1 MWTVILRH
9 EGPDPILTEALG
21 LLRDS
26 GVSDG
31 VMVERVVLGVF
42 FTGVKLTNGH
52 AGVCYTP
59 IKDVPEAVCCP
70 SSAAT
75 TPASGRLRGRGAL
88 QVAEEGLAGGPLRR
102 AVGIAALNALSDTYW
117 STRDSGRYSILTAVD
132 PIDDLTLADDA
143 HVVVVGALV
152 PYLRTLKRRGRPFCV
167 LEQDPTTLKPDELPF
182 YQPAER
188 APDVVPTAD
197 VLITTGTTLINGT
210 LDGLLA
216 LARADADIT
225 VVGPTASML
234 PDPLFRR
241 GVGSMG
247 GVRVTDPDA
256 LLDTLAEGGSGYHFF
271 DKTAQK
277 ITLRPRAVRVQET
290 AEVPDS

>member
-1 MWTVILRH
+1 MA
-9 EGPDPILTEALG
+9 DPILTEVLS

-26 GVSDG
+26 GVGDD
-31 VMVERVVLGVF
+31 VQIERVVLGVF

-52 AGVCYTP
+52 GGVCYTP

-70 SSAAT
+70 TSAAT
-75 TPASGRLRGRGAL
+75 TPASGRLRGRAAL
-88 QVAEEGLAGGPLRR
+88 QVAEEALAGGPLRR
-102 AVGIAALNALSDTYW
+102 AIGIAVLNALSDSYW
-117 STRDSGRYSILTAVD
+117 STRGSGPYSILTSFD
-132 PIDDLTLADDA
+132 PIDDLELADDA

-167 LEQDPTTLKPDELPF
+167 LEQDPAALKADELPF

-188 APDVVPTAD
+188 APDVIPTAD

-210 LDGLLA
+210 LEGLLA
-216 LARADADIT
+216 LARADTDIT
-225 VVGPTASML
+225 VVGPSASML

-241 GVGSMG
+241 GVRSVG
-247 GVRVTDPDA
+247 GVRVTDPDP

-271 DKTAQK
+271 GKTAQK
-277 ITLRPRAVRVQET
+277 VTLRLRAGR
-290 AEVPDS
+290 

>member
-1 MWTVILRH
+1 VTLRH

-21 LLRDS
+21 LLCDS
-26 GVSDG
+26 GVGDD
-31 VMVERVVLGVF
+31 VLVERVVLGVF

-75 TPASGRLRGRGAL
+75 TPASGRLRGRAAL
-88 QVAEEGLAGGPLRR
+88 QVAEESMRGGPLRR
-102 AVGIAALNALSDTYW
+102 AVGIATLNALSDCYR
-117 STRDSGRYSILTAVD
+117 SSQASAEYSILPGFD
-132 PIDDLTLADDA
+132 PIDDLVLADDA

-152 PYLRTLKRRGRPFCV
+152 PYLRTLKRRGKPFCV
-167 LEQDPTTLKPDELPF
+167 LEQDPTTLKADELPF
-182 YQPAER
+182 YQPAAR
-188 APDVVPTAD
+188 APAVVPTAD
-197 VLITTGTTLINGT
+197 VLIATGTTLINGT

-216 LARADADIT
+216 LARADTDIT
-225 VVGPTASML
+225 VVGPTASLL

-241 GVGSMG
+241 GVNSVG

-271 DKTAQK
+271 GKTAQK
-277 ITLRPRAVRVQET
+277 ITLRPLAALVQDR
-290 AEVPDS
+290 P